1 MENLNFLFTSVG
13 RRSYLVEYFKKALN
27 GRGMVHVANSSA
39 NSPVFLV
46 ADKSVVTPLIYDNNY
61 VDFLIDYCKC
71 NHIHAIISLF
81 DIDLPILAE
90 NKQRFASIG
99 VRVIVSDPN
108 VIEVC
113 NDKWKTYQFLLAYHI
128 GAPNTFLDLSEA
140 ISAIHSGLLQYPV
153 MIKPRWG
160 MGSIAVF
167 EADNEDELRCFY
179 NKVHSVIQKTY
190 LKYESRKTFKHCVL
204 IQEKLKG
211 QEYGLDVINDLDGN
225 YMNTSVKLKCAMRSG
240 ETDCAVT
247 ADNQSLREVGEEL
260 SKIHRHIGNLDVD
273 AFITEEGIYVL
284 EMNARFGGGY
294 PFSHVA
300 GVDLPQAIVNWLL
313 GNETPRCLF
322 EPNIGVMAQKDIKM
336 VVLSN
341 SIKMS

>member
-1 MENLNFLFTSVG
+1 
-13 RRSYLVEYFKKALN
+13 
-27 GRGMVHVANSSA
+27 
-39 NSPVFLV
+39 
-46 ADKSVVTPLIYDNNY
+46 
-61 VDFLIDYCKC
+61 
-71 NHIHAIISLF
+71 
-81 DIDLPILAE
+81 
-90 NKQRFASIG
+90 
-99 VRVIVSDPN
+99 
-108 VIEVC
+108 
-113 NDKWKTYQFLLAYHI
+113 
-128 GAPNTFLDLSEA
+128 
-140 ISAIHSGLLQYPV
+140 
-153 MIKPRWG
+153 
-160 MGSIAVF
+160 MGSIAVY

-190 LKYESRKTFKHCVL
+190 LKYESGKTSEHCVL

-225 YMNTSVKLKCAMRSG
+225 YMNTSVKMKCAMRSG

-273 AFITEEGIYVL
+273 VFITEEGIYVL

-313 GNETPRCLF
+313 GNKTPRCLF

-341 SIKMS
+341 STKMS